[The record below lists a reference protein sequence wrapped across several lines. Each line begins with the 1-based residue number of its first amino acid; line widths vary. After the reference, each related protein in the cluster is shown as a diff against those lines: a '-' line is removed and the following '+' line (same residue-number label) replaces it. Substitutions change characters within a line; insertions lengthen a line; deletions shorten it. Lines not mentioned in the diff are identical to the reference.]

1 MTQGTALVRTMD
13 DVSRFSTAVA
23 GSGMYKDMK
32 TAQQAA
38 VKLAIASELGLG
50 VVGMSTVHI
59 VEGKPT
65 LGYQAMLA
73 LVKRSGR
80 YNYRFVERTDDSVV
94 MAWFEDGEKVG
105 ESKCDTDDAKR
116 MGLLGK
122 GPWQKYPRQMRT
134 ARAASEGVNTYCP
147 DVLGGAVYTP
157 DEMGAEVGEDGNI
170 IVLAAEVVADAPVE
184 VAEPEAA
191 PHVVEREAAAPP
203 APHNPTPP
211 AATSGE
217 VVRYISKNQQRELA
231 AAAKK
236 AQLSWAGLQS
246 WLVDQGVFVAKQ
258 ADLTEADFHRCIAF
272 CNESTW
278 SEEIAQAEVIE
289 P

>member
-1 MTQGTALVRTMD
+1 
-13 DVSRFSTAVA
+13 
-23 GSGMYKDMK
+23 MYKDMK
-32 TAQQAA
+32 TAAQAA
-38 VKLAIASELGLG
+38 VKLAIATELGLG

-80 YNYRFVERTDDSVV
+80 YNYRFLERTDESVV

-134 ARAASEGVNTYCP
+134 ARAASEGVNTFCP
-147 DVLGGAVYTP
+147 DVMGGAVYTP
-157 DEMGAEVGEDGNI
+157 DELGAEVGEDGNI
-170 IVLAAEVVADAPVE
+170 VVLAAEVVAPVEAVEAE

-191 PHVVEREAAAPP
+191 PLIVEREAAAPP
-203 APHNPTPP
+203 APHNPTP
-211 AATSGE
+211 ATGE
-217 VVRYISKNQQRELA
+217 VVRFISKNQQKELA

-236 AQLSWAGLQS
+236 AQLTWDGLKH
-246 WLVDQGVFVAKQ
+246 WLASEHQVVVERQ
-258 ADLTEADFHRCIAF
+258 ADLPESAFHLAVAF
-272 CNESTW
+272 CNETSW
-278 SEEIAQAEVIE
+278 SEEIANAEVVDS
-289 P
+289 